1 MEALLNDSLEL
12 GRAGTEGALGVV
24 QAPIHASTYSKY
36 SILCDGPSCLR
47 IWSPDIRWPGASL
60 KSSYDQILL
69 MPVAQTRVE
78 EH

>member
-47 IWSPDIRWPGASL
+47 I
-60 KSSYDQILL
+60 
-69 MPVAQTRVE
+69 
-78 EH
+78 